1 MESNI
6 LIVEDNFLI
15 AEDLKQSLEKNN
27 FHVVAIVDNA
37 EEAIVALNT
46 YQVNLVMIDIVIK
59 GDNSGIDLAEI
70 IHINYQ
76 IPFIYLTSNSDK
88 KTISKALK
96 HQPKAYLLKPFTDI
110 DIFTNVKLALVS
122 NAVNVAKTT
131 IPSIVIKVDG
141 EYVKIKFS
149 DLFYVKSDG
158 NYLKFNTANKEYLT
172 RMNFKE
178 FSKNAPDFFVQ
189 IHKSYYINANLVTFF
204 NKSSV
209 QINAIKLPIG
219 RAYKQVIQQF

>member
-158 NYLKFNTANKEYLT
+158 NYLKFNTVNKEYLT